1 MEPEIQPSLDLL
13 ISQEP
18 HTLQWL
24 SNHQRLP
31 SDFELQ
37 SLVPPSFVYEDSKQF
52 RQSLL
57 PPGDQSRH
65 PIRPLSGESRDNQI
79 VLGGADVT
87 EPLMTSGGMHE
98 NNPFF
103 VTEAPSGL
111 QRPPSLLEKPLPIP
125 DDIRTED
132 LDEIIE
138 DYMCANILVC
148 LCCCCPIGI
157 LGIWQSYECQK
168 AKAVDN
174 YQKARKYSKSAGLAC
189 KLAVL
194 IGIIILVLNIVL
206 FILVRKYV
214 RFE

>member
-1 MEPEIQPSLDLL
+1 M
-13 ISQEP
+13 
-18 HTLQWL
+18 
-24 SNHQRLP
+24 
-31 SDFELQ
+31 
-37 SLVPPSFVYEDSKQF
+37 
-52 RQSLL
+52 
-57 PPGDQSRH
+57 PPGDESRH
-65 PIRPLSGESRDNQI
+65 PVRPPSGQSRDSQI
-79 VLGGADVT
+79 VLGAAEMT
-87 EPLMTSGGMHE
+87 QPLMTAEGRQE
-98 NNPFF
+98 NNPFY
-103 VTEAPSGL
+103 VTEVSSGL
-111 QRPPSLLEKPLPIP
+111 QRPPSLMEKPLPIP

-138 DYMCANILVC
+138 DYMCANIFVC

-194 IGIIILVLNIVL
+194 IGIIIIVLNILL

-214 RFE
+214 HFE